1 MSWSASVPATPQ
13 DEFAAAV
20 DAAEV
25 GGQDINDPAVSEVV
39 AAAKAVAKNLAA
51 TYITRP
57 KVSASLGGHV
67 LTDTEGGPNYY
78 EGISISVS
86 GSE

>member
-1 MSWSASVPATPQ
+1 MSWSASVPATPK
-13 DEFAAAV
+13 DEFEAAV

-39 AAAKAVAKNLAA
+39 TAAKATAKNLAA
-51 TYITRP
+51 TYVTRP

-67 LTDTEGGPNYY
+67 LTETEGGPTFY
-78 EGISISVS
+78 EGITVSVS